1 MEKIYLLHRS
11 GGKMIEESIAQKAR
25 KQLYKA
31 AKEIQLDP
39 NLLKILD
46 KPMRILKVSIPIK
59 MDSGRVKVF
68 TGYRCQ
74 YNNAKGPAKGGVRY
88 HPGVTEDEVTALAA
102 WMTWKCSLL
111 DLPYGGAKGG
121 IVCSPKD
128 MSEGELERLTRRYTS
143 EIMPILGPH
152 IDIPAPDVYTT
163 SKTMAW
169 IMDTFSMF
177 KGYTEPSIVTGKP
190 EILGGSKGRK
200 EATGKGVSL
209 IVREL
214 FKAENKSLNGAKIAI
229 QGFGNVGGHA
239 ALFLS
244 QMGAKIVAAS
254 DESGALV
261 DPDGLDIP
269 GLIDCVEKHA
279 CVIKHPGKQIER
291 DDVLF
296 QDVDVLIPAALEN
309 QIHRKNADKIKARYV
324 IEGANGPTTP
334 EADDI
339 LRSRKIRVVPD
350 ILANAGGVVVSHLE
364 WVQAIS
370 GLYWEAEQVN
380 AELERKMVKAFK
392 EVWAEAT
399 ERNVSFRCAA
409 YIVAIDRIAEVY
421 RYRGVFP

>member
-1 MEKIYLLHRS
+1 
-11 GGKMIEESIAQKAR
+11 MIEDSLTKKAK

-31 AKEIQLDP
+31 AREIKLDS
-39 NLLKILD
+39 NLLKILE
-46 KPMRILKVSIPIK
+46 KPKRILKVSIPIK
-59 MDSGRVKVF
+59 LDNGKTKVF
-68 TGYRCQ
+68 IGFRCQ
-74 YNNAKGPAKGGVRY
+74 YNDAKGPTKGGVRY
-88 HPGVTEDEVTALAA
+88 HPDVSEDEVVALAA

-121 IVCSPKD
+121 IICDSVKL
-128 MSEGELERLTRRYTS
+128 SESELERLTRRYTT
-143 EIMPILGPH
+143 EIMPVLGPH

-200 EATGKGVSL
+200 EATGRGVA
-209 IVREL
+209 IITREF
-214 FKAENKSLNGAKIAI
+214 FKAKKKSLKDAKIAV

-244 QMGAKIVAAS
+244 RMGAKIVAAS
-254 DESGALV
+254 DVSGCLV
-261 DPDGLDIP
+261 NPDGLDVP

-279 CVIKHPGKQIER
+279 CVIKHPGKQIDREE
-291 DDVLF
+291 LLY

-309 QIHRKNADKIKARYV
+309 QIHRKNAPKIKARII

-334 EADDI
+334 EADEI
-339 LRSRKIRVVPD
+339 LEKKGIQVVPD

-364 WVQAIS
+364 WVQALS
-370 GLYWEAEQVN
+370 GLYWEEEQVN
-380 AELERKMVKAFK
+380 AELERKMIKAFHN
-392 EVWAEAT
+392 VWEEAT
-399 ERNVSFRCAA
+399 KRKVSLRCGA
-409 YIVAIDRIAEVY
+409 YVVAIERIAEVY
-421 RYRGVFP
+421 SYRGIFP

>member
-1 MEKIYLLHRS
+1 
-11 GGKMIEESIAQKAR
+11 MIEESVAKKAR

-31 AKEIQLDP
+31 AKEIQLDSD
-39 NLLKILD
+39 LLRIME
-46 KPMRILKVSIPIK
+46 KPMRILKVSIPIRL
-59 MDSGRVKVF
+59 DSGQVRVF

-88 HPGVTEDEVTALAA
+88 HLNVTEDEVTALAA

-121 IVCSPKD
+121 IVCDPRN
-128 MSEGELERLTRRYTS
+128 MSEGELERMTRRYTS

-200 EATGKGVSL
+200 EATGKGVAL
-209 IVREL
+209 IIREL
-214 FKAENKSLNGAKIAI
+214 FKAKKKSLKGAKIAI

-244 QMGAKIVAAS
+244 KMGAKIISTS
-254 DESGALV
+254 DVSGALV
-261 DPDGLDIP
+261 DPNGLDIP
-269 GLIDCVEKHA
+269 SLIGCVEKHA

-291 DDVLF
+291 DDVLY

-309 QIHRKNADKIKARYV
+309 QIHRKNADKIQAKFIV
-324 IEGANGPTTP
+324 EGANGPTTP

-339 LRSRKIRVVPD
+339 LQQRKIPVIPD

-364 WVQAIS
+364 WVQALS
-370 GLYWEAEQVN
+370 GLYWEEDQVN

-392 EVWAEAT
+392 EVWREAT
-399 ERNVSFRCAA
+399 QRKISYRCAA
-409 YIVAIDRIAEVY
+409 YIVAIGRIAEIY
-421 RYRGVFP
+421 RYRGIFP

>member
-1 MEKIYLLHRS
+1 
-11 GGKMIEESIAQKAR
+11 MIEDSLAKKAK

-31 AKEIQLDP
+31 AFEIKLDR
-39 NLLKILD
+39 NLLKILE

-59 MDSGRVKVF
+59 LDNGKTKVF
-68 TGYRCQ
+68 TGFRCQ
-74 YNNAKGPAKGGVRY
+74 YNNAKGPTKGGVRY
-88 HPGVTEDEVTALAA
+88 HPDVTEDEIVALAA

-121 IVCSPKD
+121 IICNPTKL
-128 MSEGELERLTRRYTS
+128 SEGELERLTRRYTT

-200 EATGKGVSL
+200 EATGKGL
-209 IVREL
+209 TIVTREF
-214 FKAENKSLNGAKIAI
+214 FKAQRKSLKGTKIAV

-254 DESGALV
+254 DASGCLV
-261 DPDGLDIP
+261 NPDGLDIP
-269 GLIDCVEKHA
+269 GLMECVEKHA
-279 CVIKHPGKQIER
+279 CVIKHPGKQIDREQL
-291 DDVLF
+291 LF

-309 QIHRKNADKIKARYV
+309 QIHQKNAHKIKAKIIV
-324 IEGANGPTTP
+324 EGANGPTTP
-334 EADDI
+334 EADEI
-339 LRSRKIRVVPD
+339 LEKRGIYVIPD

-364 WVQAIS
+364 WVQALS
-370 GLYWEAEQVN
+370 GIYWEEEQVI
-380 AELERKMVKAFK
+380 AELEKKMVKAFK
-392 EVWAEAT
+392 KVWEEAT
-399 ERNVSFRCAA
+399 KRKASLRCAA
-409 YIVAIDRIAEVY
+409 YLVALERIAEVY
-421 RYRGVFP
+421 HYRGLFP

>member
-1 MEKIYLLHRS
+1 
-11 GGKMIEESIAQKAR
+11 MIDESTAKKAQ

-88 HPGVTEDEVTALAA
+88 HPDVTEDEVTALAA

-121 IVCSPKD
+121 IVCSPKN

-200 EATGKGVSL
+200 EATGKGVS
-209 IVREL
+209 IVVREL
-214 FKAENKSLNGAKIAI
+214 YEAEKKSLKGAKIAI

-244 QMGAKIVAAS
+244 LMGAKIVAAS

-269 GLIDCVEKHA
+269 ALIDCVEKHA

-296 QDVDVLIPAALEN
+296 QEVDVLIPAALEN
-309 QIHRKNADKIKARYV
+309 QIHRKNAHKIKAKYIV
-324 IEGANGPTTP
+324 EGANGPTTP

-339 LRSRKIRVVPD
+339 LRSRKIRVIPD

-370 GLYWEAEQVN
+370 GLYWEEEQVN
-380 AELERKMVKAFK
+380 TELERKMVKAFK
-392 EVWAEAT
+392 EVWKRST

-409 YIVAIDRIAEVY
+409 YIVAIERIAEVY
-421 RYRGVFP
+421 KYRGVFP

>member
-1 MEKIYLLHRS
+1 MVK
-11 GGKMIEESIAQKAR
+11 ESVAEKAR
-25 KQLYKA
+25 RQLYKA
-31 AKEIQLDP
+31 AKEIRLDK
-39 NLLKILD
+39 NLLRILER
-46 KPMRILKVSIPIK
+46 PMRILKVSLPIR
-59 MDSGRVKVF
+59 MDSGKTRVF

-88 HPGVTEDEVTALAA
+88 HPEVSEDEVVALAA
-102 WMTWKCSLL
+102 WMTWKCALL

-121 IVCSPKD
+121 IICNPQE
-128 MSEGELERLTRRYTS
+128 MSEGELERLTRRYTT

-169 IMDTFSMF
+169 IMDTFSML

-200 EATGKGVSL
+200 EATGRGVAL
-209 IVREL
+209 TLREF
-214 FKAENKSLNGAKIAI
+214 FKARKKSLKGARIAV

-244 QMGAKIVAAS
+244 RMGARIVAVS
-254 DESGALV
+254 DASGALV
-261 DPDGLDIP
+261 NPDGLDVP
-269 GLIDCVEKHA
+269 GLLDCVEKHA
-279 CVIKHPGKQIER
+279 CVIKYPGKQIDR
-291 DDVLF
+291 DEVLY

-309 QIHRKNADKIKARYV
+309 QIHQKNAEKIRAE
-324 IEGANGPTTP
+324 IIAEGANGPTTP

-339 LRSRKIRVVPD
+339 LERKNIPVIPD

-370 GLYWEAEQVN
+370 GLYWEGAKVRE
-380 AELERKMVKAFK
+380 EMERKMVKAFQ
-392 EVWAEAT
+392 EVWNAAQEKNT
-399 ERNVSFRCAA
+399 SFRCAA
-409 YIVAIDRIAEVY
+409 YIVAINRLAEIY
-421 RYRGVFP
+421 RYRGMFP

>member
-1 MEKIYLLHRS
+1 
-11 GGKMIEESIAQKAR
+11 MIEDSLTKKAK

-31 AKEIQLDP
+31 AREIKLDS
-39 NLLKILD
+39 NLLKVLE
-46 KPMRILKVSIPIK
+46 KPKRILKVSIPIK
-59 MDSGRVKVF
+59 LDNGRTKVF
-68 TGYRCQ
+68 IGFRCQ
-74 YNNAKGPAKGGVRY
+74 YNDAKGPTKGGVRY
-88 HPGVTEDEVTALAA
+88 HPDVSEDEVVALAA

-121 IVCSPKD
+121 IICDSREL
-128 MSEGELERLTRRYTS
+128 SESELERLTRRYTT

-200 EATGKGVSL
+200 EATGRGVA
-209 IVREL
+209 IIAREFL
-214 FKAENKSLNGAKIAI
+214 KAKKKSLKEAKIAV

-254 DESGALV
+254 DVSGCLV
-261 DPDGLDIP
+261 NPDGLDVP

-279 CVIKHPGKQIER
+279 CVIKHPGKQIDREE
-291 DDVLF
+291 LLY

-309 QIHRKNADKIKARYV
+309 QIHRKNAHKIKARIIV
-324 IEGANGPTTP
+324 EGANGPTTP
-334 EADDI
+334 EADEI
-339 LRSRKIRVVPD
+339 LEKKGIHVIPD

-364 WVQAIS
+364 WVQALS
-370 GLYWEAEQVN
+370 GLYWEEKEIN
-380 AELERKMVKAFK
+380 AELEKKMTKAFQD
-392 EVWAEAT
+392 VWEEAKK
-399 ERNVSFRCAA
+399 RKVSLRCAA
-409 YIVAIDRIAEVY
+409 YVVAIERIAEVY
-421 RYRGVFP
+421 RYRGIFP